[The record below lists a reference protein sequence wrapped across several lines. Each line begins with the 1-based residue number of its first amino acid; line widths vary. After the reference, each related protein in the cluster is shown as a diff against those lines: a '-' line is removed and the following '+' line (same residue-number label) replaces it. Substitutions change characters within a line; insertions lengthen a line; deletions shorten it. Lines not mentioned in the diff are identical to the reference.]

1 MSYVF
6 VLDTTKRP
14 LDPVHPGWAR
24 KLLST
29 GQAAVWR
36 HYPFTKY
43 HRVSRRLE
51 KTHWL
56 DAACVGK
63 STPECLQTRGV
74 SPLHIKATGSG
85 NRQLC
90 GTDKYGFP
98 IRHRARQKHVYEFQT
113 GDMVRVLVPSG
124 KNVGVHTGRMLVRAT
139 GSFDISTKG
148 GRIQRISHRCCT
160 VLHQCDGYRYEKGG
174 CHASLA

>member
-1 MSYVF
+1 MLSRRKPSHNIDEATITLAIGGSKEQTVSYVF

-43 HRVSRRLE
+43 HRVSRGLE

-98 IRHRARQKHVYEFQT
+98 IRHRARQKHVYE
-113 GDMVRVLVPSG
+113 PSLCSCFMLRRCSIWG
-124 KNVGVHTGRMLVRAT
+124 KSKTP
-139 GSFDISTKG
+139 
-148 GRIQRISHRCCT
+148 
-160 VLHQCDGYRYEKGG
+160 
-174 CHASLA
+174 

>member
-43 HRVSRRLE
+43 HRVSRGLE

-56 DAACVGK
+56 DVACVGK
-63 STPECLQTRGV
+63 STPECLQARGV
-74 SPLHIKATGSG
+74 SPLHIKA
-85 NRQLC
+85 REV
-90 GTDKYGFP
+90 GTDSCVAPTNTDFP
-98 IRHRARQKHVYEFQT
+98 SVTGHVRNMSMNFKPAIWSEYSFRVARTQGY
-113 GDMVRVLVPSG
+113 
-124 KNVGVHTGRMLVRAT
+124 MLVRAT

-148 GRIQRISHRCCT
+148 GRIQGISHRCCT
-160 VLHQCDGYRYEKGG
+160 VLRQCDGYRYEKGG
-174 CHASLA
+174 RHASLA